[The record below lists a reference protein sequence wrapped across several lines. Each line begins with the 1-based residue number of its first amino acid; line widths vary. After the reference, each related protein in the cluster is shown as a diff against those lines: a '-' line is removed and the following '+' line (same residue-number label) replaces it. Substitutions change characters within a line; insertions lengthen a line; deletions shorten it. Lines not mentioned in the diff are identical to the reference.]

1 MNTQLYMYIN
11 ISKGIHGKLQW
22 DLRRSGEVSP
32 EKTKHGRY
40 FSLPRAPKCGV
51 KLTGTK
57 SAMFK
62 RFDLSVISM
71 DFHWIWTKM

>member
-40 FSLPRAPKCGV
+40 FSLPRAPKVRGEV
-51 KLTGTK
+51 NGDEVGNVQAFRSFSDFYGFPL
-57 SAMFK
+57 
-62 RFDLSVISM
+62 DL
-71 DFHWIWTKM
+71 D